1 MVLSLEWCLGLQ
13 EKDDKFEW
21 FEQGSKK
28 GEKLGFWL
36 EWAWNFMMLQEHVWV
51 SSIVSFPTFW
61 EYVYDLLDY
70 YE

>member
-28 GEKLGFWL
+28 GEKLGFGL
-36 EWAWNFMMLQEHVWV
+36 NGLGTLRCFKNM
-51 SSIVSFPTFW
+51 FG
-61 EYVYDLLDY
+61 
-70 YE
+70 

>member
-1 MVLSLEWCLGLQ
+1 MVLSLKWCLGLQ

-36 EWAWNFMMLQEHVWV
+36 EWAWNFVMLQE
-51 SSIVSFPTFW
+51 
-61 EYVYDLLDY
+61 LD
-70 YE
+70 